1 MDDIIINENNLLK
14 VLREMI
20 KINSVNPSFT
30 KDGDGEWKITQYIG
44 EYLSEIGLKV
54 KFQEIKQNRANVIGI
69 LKGKGNGRS
78 LMLNGHTDTVGING
92 MNIKPLNPKYED
104 DKVYGRGSLD
114 MKGGLAAMI
123 MATETIVNSG
133 IKLKGDIT
141 LACVADEEYVSMGTE
156 TLVKEYSADAAI
168 VCEPTDLEIGIAHKG
183 FAWSMVEVFGK
194 AAHGSRPDEG
204 IDAITKAGK
213 VLCEVDALGN
223 EILIQKKHPLLGSPS
238 IHVSTI
244 NGGTELSIYP
254 DYCKILLE
262 RRTIPGESYETVV
275 AEMENVIHKI
285 SKKDKEFKANFEV
298 FFNRSPLEISKNE
311 LIVKSLKKAYV
322 SVFKKDPKY
331 TGLSFWTDSAILKEE
346 GIPTV
351 IFGPSGEGL
360 HASIEYVDFNSV
372 ITTTKILIKTIIDFC
387 NQEKDL

>member
-1 MDDIIINENNLLK
+1 MDDIIINENNLLE

-30 KDGDGEWKITQYIG
+30 KDGNGEWKITQYIG

-92 MNIKPLNPKYED
+92 MDIKPLNPKYED
-104 DKVYGRGSLD
+104 GKVYGRGSLD

-123 MATETIVNSG
+123 IAAETIVNSRF
-133 IKLKGDIT
+133 KLKGDII
-141 LACVADEEYVSMGTE
+141 LACVADEEYRSIGTE

-168 VCEPTDLEIGIAHKG
+168 VCEPTGLEIGIAHKG
-183 FAWSMVEVFGK
+183 FAWTIVEVFGK
-194 AAHGSRPDEG
+194 AAHGSRPGEG
-204 IDAITKAGK
+204 VDAITKAGK
-213 VLCEVDALGN
+213 VLCKVDALGN

-311 LIVKSLKKAYV
+311 LIVKSLEKAYV

-331 TGLSFWTDSAILKEE
+331 TGLSFWTDSAILKEA

-387 NQEKDL
+387 NQKKNL